1 MSPAQHSTPA
11 LIARPIQGDLAE
23 RLSEWASLTVV
34 RGRHGRGGAIGIA
47 AWLQRFS
54 PEQLK
59 WLWVTAQGG
68 EDLERTLHRSLQ
80 SEYGDTARTP
90 WRIAPNAFDEL
101 EGRLLIEPADRKF
114 VLVIDDFQEV
124 RDEATL
130 RTLIGLLERHQR
142 FFVYVC
148 SRAPHLV
155 ESLAVGVVA
164 VNVVEFEGLLPAA
177 GEVLDVIRAIGALL
191 EPEWRERLR
200 DVLPDWESTAKTVL
214 AAADELGVR
223 PAAVDEYLRTDV
235 LAPIQ
240 DEGLVEQLMRL
251 SLTEAISWDL
261 FRDLCDDPDP
271 DRLLA
276 SLEAS
281 ELLEHVNGPDGVRFS
296 ITAAARDILREQ
308 YSTTDPE
315 GARAFHRRLAT
326 WHAGHS
332 DALDF
337 VHQFHHASAGG
348 DYELMDRLW
357 EMHLWAMISQN
368 AGLLSDTLEALP
380 AEAVECRPTMQ
391 VVRELLKM
399 AVTDSEVGHLATLR
413 LFADTCA
420 GLLRQHWDTMSANDL
435 LIVATGYLIQL
446 RLLGRFE
453 DSAVFGDRISARARA
468 LAGTGQ
474 VARSRLAWFSVQR
487 GITLSLLADDDG
499 AIRSYRRAW
508 EYGTGSGAD
517 FVQSRAAANLA
528 LTYALHGETVRA
540 RDWLDRHRSFDTGN
554 WPGDDVNGIGGH
566 LAAGFLAL
574 DRLDDAGVRAELAY
588 LGDGTAQVELWPYV
602 AYLRAQ
608 HALRSGEPHDALAR
622 LYQVVGA
629 SDIDLNKPSAAAAL
643 VARASADLLIAC
655 GQGEKAK
662 QLIDAKGRGQR
673 LNRVPA
679 GRIRLLQGGADPGIF
694 LDPSMRDPF
703 TSTRDQLELLLIG
716 AVAALRGDGTAGPTR
731 LINQALDLYR
741 ETGVL
746 RPFGTISVP
755 DLAQLLALAD
765 GELDPS
771 DVAILSR
778 ELPVYP
784 CSLSLIELS
793 THEHAV
799 LRALAGTGSRQMIAD
814 SLFVSV
820 NTVKTQIASIYKKM
834 DLRTRAEA
842 LSRARELG
850 LLPQDAAV

>member
-1 MSPAQHSTPA
+1 MHPS
-11 LIARPIQGDLAE
+11 QGDLGE

-34 RGRHGRGGAIGIA
+34 RGRPGRGKAIGIA
-47 AWLQRFS
+47 AWLQCFS
-54 PEQLK
+54 PEQVR
-59 WLWVTAQGG
+59 WLWVTAQSH
-68 EDLERTLHRSLQ
+68 ESLESTLRRSLQ
-80 SEYGDTARTP
+80 SESGDTALTP
-90 WRIAPNAFDEL
+90 WRIATNAFDEL
-101 EGRLLIEPADRKF
+101 GQLLLIEPADRKF
-114 VLVIDDFQEV
+114 VLVIDDFHEV

-130 RTLIGLLERHQR
+130 KTLIGLLERHQH
-142 FFVYVC
+142 FFLYVRC
-148 SRAPHLV
+148 RAPHPV
-155 ESLAVGVVA
+155 ESLATGVVA
-164 VNVVEFEGLLPAA
+164 VNVVELEGLLPGAA
-177 GEVLDVIRAIGALL
+177 EVLGVIRAIGTLL
-191 EPEWRERLR
+191 DPRWRELLQ
-200 DVLPDWESTAKTVL
+200 DELGDWESTVGTVL

-235 LAPIQ
+235 LAAIH
-240 DEGLVEQLMRL
+240 DEGLSEQLMRL
-251 SLTEAISWDL
+251 SLTEAVSWEL
-261 FRDLCDDPDP
+261 FRDLCDDPQP
-271 DRLLA
+271 NRLLA

-281 ELLEHVNGPDGVRFS
+281 ELLEHVSGTDGVRFS
-296 ITAAARDILREQ
+296 VAATVRDILREQ
-308 YSTTDPE
+308 YTSTDPD

-332 DALDF
+332 DALQC
-337 VHQFHHASAGG
+337 VSQFHHAAAGG
-348 DYELMDRLW
+348 DYELMDQLW
-357 EMHLWAMISQN
+357 GTHLWTMISQN
-368 AGLLSDTLEALP
+368 AGLLSATLEALP
-380 AEAVECRPTMQ
+380 VEAIESRPSMQ
-391 VVRELLKM
+391 VIRELLKM

-420 GLLRQHWDTMSANDL
+420 KLLRQHWDTMSVNDL

-453 DSAVFGDRISARARA
+453 DSALFGDRISARTSA
-468 LAGTGQ
+468 LAGTEL
-474 VARSRLAWFSVQR
+474 VARGRLAWFNVQW
-487 GITLSLLADDDG
+487 GTTLSLLADDAG

-517 FVQSRAAANLA
+517 FVQSQAAANLA

-540 RDWLDRHRSFDTGN
+540 REWLDRHRSFDTGN
-554 WPGDDVNGIGGH
+554 WPGDYVIGIGGH

-588 LGDGTAQVELWPYV
+588 LGDGSAPVELWPYV

-608 HALRSGEPHDALAR
+608 HALHSGEAHDALAR

-629 SDIDLNKPSAAAAL
+629 SDIDLHNRSAAAAL

-655 GQGEKAK
+655 GQGEKAN
-662 QLIDAKGRGQR
+662 QLMDAKGKAQ

-679 GRIRLLQGGADPGIF
+679 ARIRLLQGRADFGTF
-694 LDPSMRDPF
+694 LDPSMREPS
-703 TSTRDQLELLLIG
+703 TSTRDHLELLLIG
-716 AVAALRGDGTAGPTR
+716 AVAALRGDCTSSPTR
-731 LINQALDLYR
+731 LINQAVELYG
-741 ETGVL
+741 ETGLL
-746 RPFGTISVP
+746 RPFATIPAP
-755 DLAQLLALAD
+755 DLAALLCLAD
-765 GELDPS
+765 GELDPD
-771 DVAILSR
+771 DVATLSR
-778 ELPVYP
+778 GLPVYP
-784 CSLSLIELS
+784 RSLSLIELS

-834 DLRTRAEA
+834 DVRTRAGA